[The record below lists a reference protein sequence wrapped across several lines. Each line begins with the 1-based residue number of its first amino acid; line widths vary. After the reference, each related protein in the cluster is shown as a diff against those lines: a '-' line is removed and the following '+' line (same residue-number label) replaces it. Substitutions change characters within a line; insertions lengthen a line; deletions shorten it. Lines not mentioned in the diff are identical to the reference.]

1 MSFSPQGDG
10 SSAPLYTQGHLARH
24 ARHAE
29 VELLEQRSF
38 PLSPVESS
46 LSDHLGRDF
55 DILRSGT
62 RNDRSSLADSFPAPQ
77 ADQRDEGSVPDNQER
92 KVHPPQSGERRID
105 CPLPGSVQGRQ
116 VGARLRHFASI
127 WLSLDCPAW
136 VVSVLSRGYRLR
148 FLSPPPLTTYPP
160 SLGSFNSPKRE
171 IRQSLVQDLLV
182 KGAVEHI
189 RDLTSPGF
197 YSLLFLVPKTSG
209 EFRPVIDLS
218 CLNRFLDIPTFR
230 METAERIRA
239 CLRPDFWVTSLDLQ
253 DAYFHIPVHPA
264 YRKYLRF
271 QIEKEFFQF
280 CALPFGIATAPW

>member
-10 SSAPLYTQGHLARH
+10 SSAPLYTQEHFWPGTWRSSSWSS
-24 ARHAE
+24 E
-29 VELLEQRSF
+29 VSWLVES
-38 PLSPVESS
+38 LSPVESS
-46 LSDHLGRDF
+46 LSDHLGQDF
-55 DILRSGT
+55 DVLRSGT
-62 RNDRSSLADSFPAPQ
+62 QNDRSSLADSFPAPQ

-127 WLSLDCPAW
+127 WQSLDCPAW

-182 KGAVEHI
+182 KGAVEHFQ
-189 RDLTSPGF
+189 DLTSPGF
-197 YSLLFLVPKTSG
+197 YSLLFPKTSG
-209 EFRPVIDLS
+209 EF
-218 CLNRFLDIPTFR
+218 
-230 METAERIRA
+230 
-239 CLRPDFWVTSLDLQ
+239 
-253 DAYFHIPVHPA
+253 
-264 YRKYLRF
+264 
-271 QIEKEFFQF
+271 
-280 CALPFGIATAPW
+280 